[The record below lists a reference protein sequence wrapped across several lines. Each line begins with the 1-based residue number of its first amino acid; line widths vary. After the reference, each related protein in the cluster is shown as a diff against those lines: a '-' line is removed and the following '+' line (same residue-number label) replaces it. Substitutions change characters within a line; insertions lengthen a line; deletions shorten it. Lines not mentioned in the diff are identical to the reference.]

1 MGLTEKFDE
10 SLILLKR
17 YLGEP
22 KFDITINLKVFHK
35 GAAPL
40 DYGND
45 QFIINLIKEA
55 NQADLNVYQF
65 L

>member
-1 MGLTEKFDE
+1 VGLTEKFDE

-17 YLGEP
+17 YLGE
-22 KFDITINLKVFHK
+22 
-35 GAAPL
+35 
-40 DYGND
+40 
-45 QFIINLIKEA
+45 A